1 MRLLLGLAVCLAS
14 SLSQQALEENVSR
27 GIRQFTTNILSDLG
41 KLSPSQATEHLRSVC
56 DLT

>member
-1 MRLLLGLAVCLAS
+1 MRLFLALTACLAS

-41 KLSPSQATEHLRSVC
+41 KLCPSQATEHSRSVC